1 MKRITTTLLIL
12 TFTLSGCGNKL
23 TTNNLSIP
31 ESSLAAKTQD
41 TQTAQSNFEK
51 IQGKWQ
57 STDDKTNFLVFE
69 KDHRK
74 EFADGMEKWDDE
86 VFVLSDKCLN
96 DLDKDREIEPEKD
109 KYISCIKSDL
119 CWYITEVNST
129 DLSLSYMG
137 RGNTLMYKK
146 VK

>member
-1 MKRITTTLLIL
+1 MKRTITTLLIL
-12 TFTLSGCGNKL
+12 AVTLSGCGNKL
-23 TTNNLSIP
+23 ITSNLGTSK
-31 ESSLAAKTQD
+31 SSLRAK
-41 TQTAQSNFEK
+41 TQTAQSSFEK

-74 EFADGMEKWDDE
+74 DFADGMEKWDDE
-86 VFVLSDKCLN
+86 VFVLGDKCLN

-119 CWYITEVNST
+119 CWYIVEVNSSG
-129 DLSLSYMG
+129 LSLSYMG
-137 RGNTLMYKK
+137 RGNTLTYKK

>member
-1 MKRITTTLLIL
+1 MKRTITTLLIL

-23 TTNNLSIP
+23 TTNNLDIP
-31 ESSLAAKTQD
+31 KPTPIAETQD

-74 EFADGMEKWDDE
+74 EIADGMEKWDDE
-86 VFVLSDKCLN
+86 VFVLGNKCLN
-96 DLDKDREIEPEKD
+96 DSDKDKEIEPEKD

-137 RGNTLMYKK
+137 RGNTLTYKK

>member
-1 MKRITTTLLIL
+1 MKRTITTLLIL
-12 TFTLSGCGNKL
+12 TYTLSGCGNKL

-31 ESSLAAKTQD
+31 KSSLD

-86 VFVLSDKCLN
+86 IFVLGDKCLN
-96 DLDKDREIEPEKD
+96 DLDKDKEIEAEKN